1 LITPELFRHRPRL
14 LYILKAIMPP
24 IDSLAAD
31 AAAILVA
38 RRRSGEQGPRL
49 PEDCRPADLNMALSI
64 QAAITMQLGEPVAAW
79 KCGLP
84 TPDGVVLAPIY
95 ADTVHTVSPCPLWAR
110 GGRARVEPELAF
122 ILGQDLP
129 VRAAP
134 YTPAEVDA
142 VIVRTHW
149 ALELIDSRYR
159 DAGEAS
165 FAEHLADGLLNQGL
179 FIGPQVDSEAA
190 RTARELSIR
199 IDEGS
204 RGAAT
209 VLEGCHPSAEPRLP
223 LYWLVEFLRSA
234 GESLKAGQAVITGSY
249 AGTVDLPLEKDIAIQ
264 FGGLGTLTV
273 HFAHK

>member
-1 LITPELFRHRPRL
+1 L
-14 LYILKAIMPP
+14 
-24 IDSLAAD
+24 
-31 AAAILVA
+31 
-38 RRRSGEQGPRL
+38 
-49 PEDCRPADLNMALSI
+49 
-64 QAAITMQLGEPVAAW
+64 
-79 KCGLP
+79 
-84 TPDGVVLAPIY
+84 
-95 ADTVHTVSPCPLWAR
+95 
-110 GGRARVEPELAF
+110 
-122 ILGQDLP
+122 
-129 VRAAP
+129 
-134 YTPAEVDA
+134 
-142 VIVRTHW
+142 